1 MTESTERTLGR
12 LLQGMEDIQTEQTR
26 QGKKIDSLTGD
37 LSNQKIKI
45 SKIAGIVS
53 VITSAVLFAGGRV
66 LAALGI

>member
-1 MTESTERTLGR
+1 
-12 LLQGMEDIQTEQTR
+12 MEDIQTEQTR